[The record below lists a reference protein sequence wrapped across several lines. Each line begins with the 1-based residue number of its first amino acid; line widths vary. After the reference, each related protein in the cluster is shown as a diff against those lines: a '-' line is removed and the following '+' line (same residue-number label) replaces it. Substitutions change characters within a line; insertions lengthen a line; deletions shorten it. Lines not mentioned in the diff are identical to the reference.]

1 MAIRIGIIGMGFMGR
16 THYEAYQKI
25 PDAQVVMIADR
36 DPKRAAGDVR
46 SKWGN
51 LGTGAIE
58 QIPMD
63 RIRGTTD
70 WRKLVED
77 SQVDV
82 VDICSATPVHVEY
95 SLAALAAGKH
105 VLCEKPLATSSIDA
119 RKIQDAAKTW
129 RGIFMPAMCLR
140 FWPEWHWLKRAVENQ
155 TYGPVRSAVFRRLGS
170 MPEGWF
176 RDGHL
181 SGGALFDLHVHDADF
196 IYHLFGPPKA
206 VYARGYSLEAG
217 RIDHLMVQYIYDDQ
231 RIVAAE
237 GGWSLAE
244 GWEFDATYTVNFES
258 ATADFQRVRQPMLK
272 LCRQGKCEPVVPDEP
287 DGFVG
292 ELSYFL
298 ACVKSGK
305 KPARVTV
312 EDAIHCLQMIEA
324 EKKSVESG
332 GVVPFPRT
340 SAPGL

>member
-63 RIRGTTD
+63 HIRGVTD
-70 WRKLVED
+70 WTELVKSD
-77 SQVDV
+77 DVDV
-82 VDICSATPVHVEY
+82 VDVCSATPVHVHY
-95 SLAALAAGKH
+95 SLTALAQGKH
-105 VLCEKPLATSSIDA
+105 VLCEKPLATSSDHARVLLDAA
-119 RKIQDAAKTW
+119 RKSK
-129 RGIFMPAMCLR
+129 GLFMPAMCLR
-140 FWPEWHWLKRAVENQ
+140 FWPEWQWLKRAVENQ

-170 MPEGWF
+170 MPGGWF
-176 RDGHL
+176 RDGNL

-196 IYHLFGPPKA
+196 IYHLFGRPKA
-206 VYARGYSLEAG
+206 VYGRGYSLEAQ
-217 RIDHLMVQYIYDDQ
+217 RIDHLLVQYIYDDPKL
-231 RIVAAE
+231 VAAE
-237 GGWSLAE
+237 GGWSLAD

-258 ATADFQRVRQPMLK
+258 ATADFQRVRQPALK
-272 LCRQGKCEPVVPDEP
+272 LCRKGKCEPVLLDEP

-292 ELSYFL
+292 EISYFL
-298 ACVKSGK
+298 NCIKTGR
-305 KPARVTV
+305 KPKRVTI
-312 EDAIHCLQMIEA
+312 EDAINCLEMIEA
-324 EKKSVESG
+324 EKKSIDARQ
-332 GVVPFPRT
+332 VVILPT
-340 SAPGL
+340 TADK